1 MTARR
6 RVVSALGIAVLA
18 PSLTS
23 LAQPPKS
30 QTRIGFLPLGS
41 PTSNYDRSLV
51 DAFRQGLREFALIE
65 NRDVTVDVVWVGNE
79 SGGGFSD
86 SNRNGTC
93 ACDEPLT
100 SNRLPRVM
108 NFE

>member
-65 NRDVTVDVVWVGNE
+65 NRDVIVDVVWVGNE
-79 SGGGFSD
+79 SGAGSVIA
-86 SNRNGTC
+86 T
-93 ACDEPLT
+93 ATAPALAT
-100 SNRLPRVM
+100 NRLLATGYHG
-108 NFE
+108 